1 MDEKFA
7 EVYYKP
13 EHLWTGNKAIRK
25 LHKETGLCKKRCKVL
40 VSKAS
45 ILAGSYT
52 ISKEYKAPSLRDN
65 QTQ

>member
-13 EHLWTGNKAIRK
+13 KHLWTGNKVISK
-25 LHKETGLCKKRCKVL
+25 LHKETGLFKKKYKVL

-52 ISKEYKAPSLRDN
+52 TSKEYKSPSLRDN